1 VAPPRSPRI
10 SPIPQ
15 QQGGRKLNEEAER
28 AEKERKEAEEWAA
41 KEEAELNEAMEREK
55 ERLRLGERRAQ
66 REAEENVRRLK
77 AQQDR
82 LRKQEE
88 DAKRATEER
97 HRAEEEALRAAE
109 AGEATV
115 TFADMTSV
123 VIPKKSEIRGEVGEE
138 NLPSETASVL
148 IPTELPSRLMEERI
162 GSSLLSPELPRNNPG
177 SRNFQTTVTDN
188 SPSTSPSALSTA
200 HHIEDINRITYPR
213 GIRRPK
219 IELNVNA
226 QRGKFR
232 YVLFRF

>member
-1 VAPPRSPRI
+1 
-10 SPIPQ
+10 
-15 QQGGRKLNEEAER
+15 LNEEAER

-148 IPTELPSRLMEERI
+148 ITTELPSRLMEERI
-162 GSSLLSPELPRNNPG
+162 GSYLLSPELPRNNPG